1 MVRNLITSLA
11 FLFMSGLPL
20 AAQDPWQV
28 MLSRMPL
35 HGRVGYLNRT
45 NAVETM
51 LRAFQSNSVVKALIF
66 MPGATDEF
74 YMFRRAAAAITNQ
87 SPTLLD
93 AVSALTNQTFIQAT
107 FRPPMLL
114 LHTTEDEL
122 EPLVTSTD
130 PNQASRLK
138 SSVVLPELWSNDRD
152 WNVIQPILVKALKAD
167 VRPWKN
173 TYDSWHFYRHS
184 LAAYNLSGWEAL
196 QAVARAGKSKVDI
209 RRKSFP
215 SLHRLEI
222 DFDADNRFG
231 NVPAFRGPIPGLD
244 PRKK

>member
-1 MVRNLITSLA
+1 MARNVITALA
-11 FLFMSGLPL
+11 FLLLSGFPLP
-20 AAQDPWQV
+20 AQDPWQV

-35 HGRVGYLNRT
+35 HGRVGYLNRS

-93 AVSALTNQTFIQAT
+93 AVAALTNQTFIQAT

-130 PNQASRLK
+130 PNLASRLK

-196 QAVARAGKSKVDI
+196 QAVARAGK
-209 RRKSFP
+209 
-215 SLHRLEI
+215 
-222 DFDADNRFG
+222 
-231 NVPAFRGPIPGLD
+231 
-244 PRKK
+244 

>member
-1 MVRNLITSLA
+1 MVR
-11 FLFMSGLPL
+11 LFVATFALLLLSGLPL
-20 AAQDPWQV
+20 AAQEPWQLA
-28 MLSRMPL
+28 LSRMPL
-35 HGRVGYLNRT
+35 HAKFGFLNRT

-51 LRAFQSNSVVKALIF
+51 LRAFQSNAVVKALIF

-74 YMFRRAAAAITNQ
+74 YMFRRAAAEITNQ

-93 AVSALTNQTFIQAT
+93 AISALTNQTFIQAT
-107 FRPPMLL
+107 FNPPMLL

-122 EPLVTSTD
+122 DPLVTSTD
-130 PNQASRLK
+130 PNLPSRLK

-184 LAAYNLSGWEAL
+184 FAAYNLTGWEAL
-196 QAVARAGKSKVDI
+196 HAVARAGKTTVQI

-222 DFDADNRFG
+222 DFEADNRFG
-231 NVPAFRGPIPGLD
+231 HVPAFRGPIPGLD